1 MSCEYGF
8 TRTNY
13 FRVTDLDTMDFL
25 MSGVIAEDL
34 EVLLEDSSICI
45 RCAGE
50 IQGMDDELF
59 EETGND
65 LKDFLRMLQ
74 HLLPDGEAIVL
85 VYASAISSK
94 EIGGYYY
101 VATNNEIVHKDLFH
115 CGVETAQALTK
126 NENFYFRS

>member
-34 EVLLEDSSICI
+34 EVLLQDSSICI

-74 HLLPDGEAIVL
+74 HILPDGEAIVL

>member
-34 EVLLEDSSICI
+34 EVLLQDSSICI

-126 NENFYFRS
+126 NERST

>member
-34 EVLLEDSSICI
+34 EVLLQDSSICI

-101 VATNNEIVHKDLFH
+101 VATNNEIGHKDLFH
-115 CGVETAQALTK
+115 CGVETAQALTT

>member
-1 MSCEYGF
+1 MKCVLNALHPYKIKRDLVQMFLPRSSTIRLFVSIAVRTGCTTASISKKNSKNEVIHMSCEYGF

-34 EVLLEDSSICI
+34 EVLLQDSSICI

-65 LKDFLRMLQ
+65 LKDF
-74 HLLPDGEAIVL
+74 
-85 VYASAISSK
+85 
-94 EIGGYYY
+94 
-101 VATNNEIVHKDLFH
+101 
-115 CGVETAQALTK
+115 
-126 NENFYFRS
+126 

>member
-34 EVLLEDSSICI
+34 EVLLQDSSICI

-65 LKDFLRMLQ
+65 LKDFLWMLQ

>member
-1 MSCEYGF
+1 
-8 TRTNY
+8 
-13 FRVTDLDTMDFL
+13 
-25 MSGVIAEDL
+25 
-34 EVLLEDSSICI
+34 
-45 RCAGE
+45 
-50 IQGMDDELF
+50 MDDELF

>member
-25 MSGVIAEDL
+25 MSGVIAEEL
-34 EVLLEDSSICI
+34 EVLVQDSSICI

>member
-34 EVLLEDSSICI
+34 EVLLQDSSICI